1 MLHSRLR
8 ALPRRHSANTPSAP
22 APEFQNQDVV
32 EDEESTEDLFGAF
45 LPHLF
50 PDDAPSFHGDPGQH
64 LLYSSPR
71 YGDLNIMVPSYP
83 SSSDKRSEEIAAGQ
97 AKPDGSVNQVDE
109 GRKLFAH
116 FLWSAAMVVAEGV
129 EEADTPTAPGETET
143 EGKKENR
150 ELWNIKGESVLELGA
165 GEWAVS
171 DFISHSS
178 QFILYPSTPS
188 TLKLISS
195 YCLQAPL
202 SPQ

>member
-8 ALPRRHSANTPSAP
+8 PLPRRHHPTNTPSAP
-22 APEFQNQDVV
+22 TPEFQNEDVDT
-32 EDEESTEDLFGAF
+32 ETDESSEDLFSAF

-83 SSSDKRSEEIAAGQ
+83 SSSQKRSEEIAAGQ
-97 AKPDGSVNQVDE
+97 AKPDGSVNPVDE

-129 EEADTPTAPGETET
+129 EQADTPIAPGETET
-143 EGKKENR
+143 ESQREIR
-150 ELWNIKGESVLELGA
+150 ELWSIKGESVLELGA
-165 GEWAVS
+165 GELAV
-171 DFISHSS
+171 
-178 QFILYPSTPS
+178 LYTVPPANPKPTPN
-188 TLKLISS
+188 
-195 YCLQAPL
+195 
-202 SPQ
+202 

>member
-8 ALPRRHSANTPSAP
+8 PLPRRHHPTNTPSAP
-22 APEFQNQDVV
+22 APEFQNGDVDNEV
-32 EDEESTEDLFGAF
+32 DESAEDLFGSF

-83 SSSDKRSEEIAAGQ
+83 SSSSKRSEEIAAGL
-97 AKPDGSVNQVDE
+97 AKPDGSVNEVDE

-129 EEADTPTAPGETET
+129 EQADTPTAPGETET
-143 EGKKENR
+143 ETQIENR
-150 ELWNIKGESVLELGA
+150 ELWSIKGESVLELGA
-165 GEWAVS
+165 GKWQ
-171 DFISHSS
+171 FISHLHSL
-178 QFILYPSTPS
+178 QLTLYSTNPP
-188 TLKLISS
+188 TN
-195 YCLQAPL
+195 PN
-202 SPQ
+202 